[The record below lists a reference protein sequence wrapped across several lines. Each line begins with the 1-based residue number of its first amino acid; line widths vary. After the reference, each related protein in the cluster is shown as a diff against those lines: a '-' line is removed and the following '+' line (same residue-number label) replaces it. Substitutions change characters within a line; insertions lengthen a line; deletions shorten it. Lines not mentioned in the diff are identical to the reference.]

1 MRHQKA
7 GRKLGRTTSHRNAV
21 FRNML
26 ASFFDK
32 EKIETTTAKAKE
44 FRPLAEKLITL
55 GKRGDLHA
63 RRSVLRII
71 PNTGIVRKLFTEIAP
86 RFERR
91 AGGYTRIIRT
101 GYRAGDQAPMS
112 IIELVA
118 EEVGAGKKK
127 EKKKKKAPA
136 PSKPE
141 AKREAA
147 KAAAPARQDGERQEP
162 SQAEAADKKQ
172 VGQGQVKASL
182 PEEATSSGPEESG
195 GAKPQSG
202 KEALGAASTAGGE
215 PEKSSEKTE

>member
-26 ASFFDK
+26 ASFLEK

-44 FRPLAEKLITL
+44 LRPLAEKLITL

-127 EKKKKKAPA
+127 EKKKKKTPA
-136 PSKPE
+136 QRKPE
-141 AKREAA
+141 AKKGAA
-147 KAAAPARQDGERQEP
+147 KAAVP
-162 SQAEAADKKQ
+162 KKQ
-172 VGQGQVKASL
+172 DQQQEEHSEAKGAAEEQAGLVEVEASL
-182 PEEATSSGPEESG
+182 PEGKTSSGPAESSGAEE
-195 GAKPQSG
+195 QSG
-202 KEALGAASTAGGE
+202 EE
-215 PEKSSEKTE
+215 FEKSSE